1 MGVPRPNSRWSAI
14 FAACCCA
21 LALAGCQIFP
31 DKLHE
36 PVYHN
41 PFPQIQKVAVLPF
54 YNQSAEPTV
63 DGEAIAMAYYN
74 ELQAVPGFEVMP
86 VGVAKR
92 MLEGSGL
99 EPRTAADFQRLARQM
114 NVDAVII
121 GSITEYTPYYPPRLG
136 LAVDWYAANP
146 SFHPVPAG
154 YGLPWGTAEEE
165 FIPTPLVHEAE
176 FSLAKEQLKTQTPDI
191 LPEEN
196 PARGEV
202 TPATF
207 EETLA
212 NADGAAADGAKPQS
226 DKLPSATA
234 RSPVQSEQLPSPGT
248 KGIGGKGIV
257 VESPDDLPAEW
268 PDPRGFVPPA
278 PRKMKPAPRPQY
290 DPIITHT
297 RIYHGHDAE
306 FTQRLENYFYFRDDA
321 RFGGYEG
328 YLQRPDDF
336 VRFCCHEHVTETLAA
351 RGGAGESRVVYRW
364 PLRRYER

>member
-1 MGVPRPNSRWSAI
+1 MGVPGHSFRSAAI
-14 FAACCCA
+14 LTALCCA
-21 LALAGCQIFP
+21 LAITGCQILP
-31 DKLHE
+31 DKLHQ
-36 PVYHN
+36 PVFHN
-41 PFPQIQKVAVLPF
+41 PFPQLHKVAVLPF

-92 MLEGSGL
+92 MLDFSGL
-99 EPRTAADFQRLARQM
+99 EPRTPQDFQRLARQM

-121 GSITEYTPYYPPRLG
+121 GSVTEFSPYYPPRLG

-146 SFHPVPAG
+146 TFHPVPAG

-176 FSLAKEQLKTQTPDI
+176 FSLAKEQLKTQTPD
-191 LPEEN
+191 LPPEQN
-196 PARGEV
+196 TTRGEV
-202 TPATF
+202 TPASH
-207 EETLA
+207 EEMAA
-212 NADGAAADGAKPQS
+212 NELRAEEGAKPPVGG
-226 DKLPSATA
+226 KSAVQ
-234 RSPVQSEQLPSPGT
+234 SPV
-248 KGIGGKGIV
+248 KGIAA
-257 VESPDDLPAEW
+257 ESPSDLPADW
-268 PDPRGFVPPA
+268 PDPRGFIPPA
-278 PRKMKPAPRPQY
+278 PSPTKPAPRPQY

-328 YLQRPDDF
+328 YVQRPDDF
-336 VRFCCHEHVTETLAA
+336 IRFCCHTHVTETLAA

>member
-1 MGVPRPNSRWSAI
+1 MGIPRQNYGWPEV
-14 FAACCCA
+14 FAVLCCA
-21 LALAGCQIFP
+21 LAFTGCQIFP
-31 DKLHE
+31 DKLHQ

-41 PFPQIQKVAVLPF
+41 PFPQIHKVAILPF
-54 YNQSAEPTV
+54 YNQSAEPTA
-63 DGEAIAMAYYN
+63 DGEAMAMAYYN
-74 ELQAVPGFEVMP
+74 ELQAVQGFEVMP

-92 MLEGSGL
+92 MLDASGL
-99 EPRTAADFQRLARQM
+99 EPRTPQDFQRLARQM

-121 GSITEYTPYYPPRLG
+121 GSVTEFTPYYPPRLG

-176 FSLAKEQLKTQTPDI
+176 FSLAKEQLRTQTPEI
-191 LPEEN
+191 PPEEN
-196 PARGEV
+196 ATRGEV
-202 TPATF
+202 TPATH
-207 EETLA
+207 EEIA
-212 NADGAAADGAKPQS
+212 ASDAGAEPSPQEGAKPQATPKS
-226 DKLPSATA
+226 PIQSGTAPPSG
-234 RSPVQSEQLPSPGT
+234 PG
-248 KGIGGKGIV
+248 GIAIL
-257 VESPDDLPAEW
+257 ETPEDLPADW
-268 PDPRGFVPPA
+268 PDPRGFIPPA
-278 PRKMKPAPRPQY
+278 PRKSKSAPRPQY

-336 VRFCCHEHVTETLAA
+336 VRFCCHTHVTETLAA